1 MRIHILGG
9 GPIAIE
15 IKRKLSV
22 KFPVES
28 YSENTVINNINLY
41 SDIDNLTFGE
51 DDVVIFTWRSVPKL
65 GSLKYRVFEIIRN
78 NSNQNSLIINLSSVS
93 VYGESKLLNSESS
106 KTSPVNEYGS
116 NKLYLE
122 NFLNSNLD
130 SKLCH
135 LRISNIFGS
144 VKFDDIVNKLI
155 LAGVGKKSIQV
166 IKPEHVIRDF
176 LSLETLVAIIC
187 RIIEV
192 HSQIVL
198 PKIINI
204 GSGNSMNLSSLISI
218 IEEIIAKEINI
229 VRVDV
234 PFDVIRQSEIDIKI
248 LSKIFA
254 IPKYSEIKLLK
265 TYISEFSLLSAGSI

>member
-229 VRVDV
+229 IRVDV

-254 IPKYSEIKLLK
+254 IPKYSEIKLLE

>member
-254 IPKYSEIKLLK
+254 IPKYSEIKLLE

>member
-22 KFPVES
+22 KFPVET

-51 DDVVIFTWRSVPKL
+51 DDIVIFTWRSVPML

-93 VYGESKLLNSESS
+93 VYGESKLINSESS
-106 KTSPVNEYGS
+106 KTSPINEYGS

-122 NFLNSNLD
+122 SFLNSNLD

-218 IEEIIAKEINI
+218 IEKIIAKEINI
-229 VRVDV
+229 IRVDV

-254 IPKYSEIKLLK
+254 IPKYSETKLLK
-265 TYISEFSLLSAGSI
+265 TYISELSSLSAGSI

>member
-22 KFPVES
+22 KFPVET

-51 DDVVIFTWRSVPKL
+51 DDIVIFTWRSVPML

-78 NSNQNSLIINLSSVS
+78 SSNQNSLIINLSSVS
-93 VYGESKLLNSESS
+93 VYGESKLINSESS
-106 KTSPVNEYGS
+106 KTSPINEYGS

-122 NFLNSNLD
+122 SFLNSNLD

-218 IEEIIAKEINI
+218 IEKIIAKEINI
-229 VRVDV
+229 IRVDV

-254 IPKYSEIKLLK
+254 IPKYSETKLLK
-265 TYISEFSLLSAGSI
+265 TYISELSSLSAGSI

>member
-1 MRIHILGG
+1 M
-9 GPIAIE
+9 
-15 IKRKLSV
+15 
-22 KFPVES
+22 
-28 YSENTVINNINLY
+28 
-41 SDIDNLTFGE
+41 
-51 DDVVIFTWRSVPKL
+51 L

-93 VYGESKLLNSESS
+93 VYGESKLINSESS
-106 KTSPVNEYGS
+106 KTSPINEYGS

-122 NFLNSNLD
+122 SFLNSNLD

-218 IEEIIAKEINI
+218 IEKIIAKEINI
-229 VRVDV
+229 IRVDV

-254 IPKYSEIKLLK
+254 IPKYSETKLLK
-265 TYISEFSLLSAGSI
+265 TYISELSSLSAGSI

>member
-22 KFPVES
+22 KFPVKT

-229 VRVDV
+229 IRVDV

-254 IPKYSEIKLLK
+254 IPKYSEIKLLE